1 MGVSLGTAVFLFIAL
16 FAVLN
21 TTVLAAPTAPAA
33 ATDLFF
39 SEYIE
44 GSSNNKALEIYN
56 GTDAT
61 VDLSE
66 YVVELYSNGSSTPG
80 NTLTLSAITDTMD
93 SGEVLVIANASAA
106 QAILDVADITSSVT
120 FFNGDDAIALKHN
133 GTLIDVIGV
142 IGSDPGS
149 FWGTSPTTTQ
159 NNTLVRKDDVCA
171 GQPAGFP
178 DPSDI
183 SDEWSGYASNTFSYL
198 GAHTANCASGFTLAK
213 KVTPSEGVAYQS
225 TVTYTVVLKNG
236 TAVSD
241 TNVVFTDSL
250 PMSTTFGAWVDQ
262 PAGAT
267 EIGDVINWSGTV
279 ENGENITFTF
289 TALHTGSYGE
299 TITNTAEFSGDT
311 ASGTAE
317 AAFTVEYGPTTINNA
332 RTNLVN
338 DPRRVTLNGIAT
350 MYTGGFFAGGGNSR
364 FYIQDATGGIA
375 VQAFGSNG
383 TLPEVTLGD
392 QVTVTGNIVVF
403 NGEIRIVPDD
413 NVADVTIVDGTP
425 DQVPAPI
432 MKSIA
437 DADTDDATLGW
448 LISTQGE
455 IISVQDNTYNVQM
468 DLSDG
473 QGDSLL
479 IFLDKNTNVDYSGI
493 QAGDF
498 YSVTGIAE
506 TYYSTHQLKPR
517 IDSDFETAQ
526 PDALIVRKHGPTA
539 VIAGQ
544 VYTYTLVTTNY
555 TSSTFNNLVI
565 TDTVPIT
572 NASLAWIGD
581 GGSLVGGTT
590 INWTTGSLA
599 PSTAITTHFAMTAT
613 GAAGTTITN
622 DDFAALA
629 DEWTTPATGPSVET
643 MITGGCD
650 TGLANHLPVYDIQG
664 SGSDSPSEGDVVNTC
679 GVVIGVSG
687 SLKGFFLQD
696 PAGDGNNLTSDGVFV
711 YRNDT
716 PFVQV
721 GDYISATGLVE
732 ERYGVTQLKATFPSD
747 VELLASDWEMPVA
760 VSLNPPADRAAAD
773 DYMEAFEG
781 MLTAVPDN
789 INVIGPSNAYGEFYF
804 VRADT
809 GVDRLVL
816 QDNAD
821 LDGYRIGM
829 DDGIM
834 MLDEYIVGD
843 VLSGVY
849 GPLHYSFDNWKV
861 QQMAPLDVVTATVL
875 PTPPQFAPAA
885 AAEFTTGAFNVL
897 NFDGAD
903 NSVKLDK
910 IVDAIEAMG
919 APTFLSL
926 EEITV
931 VDTYHYF
938 DNYTVTGVIT
948 DLITALANDG
958 HNYDYVYS
966 HADAG
971 GHGVAVLYDTDR
983 VTLDGWS
990 TLQGCSPDGSSSTTN
1005 YDPITCPSGEY
1016 PLFSRRPV
1024 IVTGTVSYDGI
1035 DSQIVF
1041 IGNHLKSKSGDGG
1054 NERRLG
1060 QSEMVADF
1068 VNGLGDVHV
1077 IVAGDLNDFVDSPP
1091 LAELYATGGLTNTFF
1106 TLPAH
1111 ERYSYIFNGMSQ
1123 VLDHILVSDA
1133 ANADLLE
1140 FMPLH
1145 MNADYPANWEVD
1157 EMIPF
1162 SVSDHDP
1169 VVARF
1174 SLPEAAAT
1182 VSILTPTN
1190 GSIFT
1195 STNGTAVSVPVT
1207 ITTTDFVIPTD
1218 GHWHLWVD
1226 GTDMGPV
1233 LGYDTMVDLLPGAH
1247 VITVELN
1254 SPSHTPLGI
1263 TDSVS
1268 VTVEVQY
1275 TSYLPI
1281 IMKP

>member
-1 MGVSLGTAVFLFIAL
+1 MNMQSKSLLRMGAAVGTAVLFLFSLFLAL
-16 FAVLN
+16 SPTAF
-21 TTVLAAPTAPAA
+21 AAPTGSNPKILVNEFYRGDNLTTTDEWIEVVLIQDLTSAELEGFYVGDSTGSVESKYSAYQFTGMNGIAANFPKGTIIVVGGDTGVTETISYDPGNGDWNILLNTSGSYINAAGSAGNFAGDDVAYVDTSGTGSTISADGFAVNWGPLSGTLAGNADVTIPGPANNSGVVLTSNLNGA
-33 ATDLFF
+33 LTDTNWDVSVAGSSLTQGEPNG
-39 SEYIE
+39 SDNTTYIE
-44 GSSNNKALEIYN
+44 SLRAASSGAL
-56 GTDAT
+56 TASKSAT
-61 VDLSE
+61 PNTNV
-66 YVVELYSNGSSTPG
+66 LYQEN
-80 NTLTLSAITDTMD
+80 
-93 SGEVLVIANASAA
+93 
-106 QAILDVADITSSVT
+106 
-120 FFNGDDAIALKHN
+120 
-133 GTLIDVIGV
+133 
-142 IGSDPGS
+142 
-149 FWGTSPTTTQ
+149 
-159 NNTLVRKDDVCA
+159 
-171 GQPAGFP
+171 
-178 DPSDI
+178 
-183 SDEWSGYASNTFSYL
+183 
-198 GAHTANCASGFTLAK
+198 
-213 KVTPSEGVAYQS
+213 
-225 TVTYTVVLKNG
+225 VTYTVSLTNNS
-236 TAVSD
+236 AVSD
-241 TNVVFTDSL
+241 TNVIFTDSL
-250 PMSTTFGAWVDQ
+250 PVSTTFSAWIEQ

-267 EIGDVINWSGTV
+267 VTSDEINWTGSIESG
-279 ENGENITFTF
+279 EAITFTF
-289 TALHTGSYGE
+289 VANQDAAYGE

-332 RTNLVN
+332 RTNLVD

-383 TLPEVTLGD
+383 TPPDVTLGD
-392 QVTVTGNIVVF
+392 QVTVTGRIVVY

-413 NVADVTIVDGTP
+413 NVADITIVDGTP
-425 DQVPAPI
+425 DQVPAPM

-455 IISVQDNTYNVQM
+455 IISVQDNTHNVQM

-473 QGDSLL
+473 QGNSLL

-493 QAGDF
+493 EAGDF

-539 VIAGQ
+539 VVAGQ

-555 TSSTFNNLVI
+555 TSSPLNNLVI

-590 INWTTGSLA
+590 ISWTTSSLA

-629 DEWTTPATGPSVET
+629 DGWTTPATGPAVET
-643 MITGGCD
+643 TITAGCD
-650 TGLANHLPVYDIQG
+650 TGLANHLPVYTIQG
-664 SGSDSPSEGDVVNTC
+664 SGSSSPSEGNVVNTC
-679 GVVIGVSG
+679 GVVVGVSAD
-687 SLKGFFLQD
+687 LKGFFLQD
-696 PAGDGNNLTSDGVFV
+696 PDGDGDNLTSDGIFV
-711 YRNDT
+711 YRNST
-716 PFVQV
+716 PSVQV
-721 GDYISATGLVE
+721 GDYISTTGLVE
-732 ERYGVTQLKATFPSD
+732 ERYGVTQLKATFSSD
-747 VELLASDWEMPVA
+747 VELLATDWTMPAA

-903 NSVKLDK
+903 NPVKLDK
-910 IVDAIEAMG
+910 IVDAIGAMG

-948 DLITALANDG
+948 DLITALAGDG

-990 TLQGCSPDGSSSTTN
+990 TLQGCSEFGSSSTTN
-1005 YDPITCPSGEY
+1005 YDPIVCPPGED

-1041 IGNHLKSKSGDGG
+1041 IGNHLKSKSGGGG
-1054 NERRLG
+1054 NDRRLG
-1060 QSEMVADF
+1060 QAEMVADF

-1077 IVAGDLNDFVDSPP
+1077 VVAGDLNDFVDSPP

-1140 FMPLH
+1140 FTPLH

-1157 EMIPF
+1157 ETIPF

-1174 SLPEAAAT
+1174 SLPE
-1182 VSILTPTN
+1182 
-1190 GSIFT
+1190 
-1195 STNGTAVSVPVT
+1195 
-1207 ITTTDFVIPTD
+1207 
-1218 GHWHLWVD
+1218 
-1226 GTDMGPV
+1226 GPKM
-1233 LGYDTMVDLLPGAH
+1233 L
-1247 VITVELN
+1247 
-1254 SPSHTPLGI
+1254 
-1263 TDSVS
+1263 
-1268 VTVEVQY
+1268 
-1275 TSYLPI
+1275 YLPFI
-1281 IMKP
+1281 VNNP